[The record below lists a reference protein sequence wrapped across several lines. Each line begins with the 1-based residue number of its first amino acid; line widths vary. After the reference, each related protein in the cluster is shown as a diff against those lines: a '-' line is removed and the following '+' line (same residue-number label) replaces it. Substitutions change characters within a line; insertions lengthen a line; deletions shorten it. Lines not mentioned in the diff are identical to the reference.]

1 MNAKEA
7 IITALKEYR
16 AITGLRSYLIEDE
29 DDINSAA
36 EKNYFCKCLKT
47 SAAALRHCEECTSEN
62 YRNALQSDKVC
73 MYSCHAG
80 LVKWSMPIRCNA
92 FSGVVISEGVITKQQ
107 VKDAETW
114 VHYLSEHYN
123 VRKDVLQDN
132 YQVIKEMTE
141 EEVNI
146 SIKLLK
152 EIPDRLSAG
161 DAGRASGSRDNGN
174 SRRADD
180 DSTLRAFLCIRFSF
194 LSQRCYTL

>member
-80 LVKWSMPIRCNA
+80 PGQM
-92 FSGVVISEGVITKQQ
+92 
-107 VKDAETW
+107 
-114 VHYLSEHYN
+114 VHA
-123 VRKDVLQDN
+123 DPLQC
-132 YQVIKEMTE
+132 V
-141 EEVNI
+141 
-146 SIKLLK
+146 
-152 EIPDRLSAG
+152 
-161 DAGRASGSRDNGN
+161 
-174 SRRADD
+174 
-180 DSTLRAFLCIRFSF
+180 
-194 LSQRCYTL
+194 QRCGDQRGRHHEAAGQGRGDLGALFERAL

>member
-92 FSGVVISEGVITKQQ
+92 FSGMVISEGVITKQQ

-114 VHYLSEHYN
+114 VHYLSELYN

-152 EIPDRLSAG
+152 DLIDYQLAML
-161 DAGRASGSRDNGN
+161 DAHPVQG
-174 SRRADD
+174 
-180 DSTLRAFLCIRFSF
+180 
-194 LSQRCYTL
+194 